1 MATKLTK
8 NVARETNVDYRGRK
22 LVAELTQQ
30 GVTIRPAG
38 TRKESASFVP
48 YQAIY
53 DLGLKLQATDAV
65 SRPVTR
71 VSRGLLKVGG

>member
-1 MATKLTK
+1 MTTKLSK
-8 NVARETNVDYRGRK
+8 NVARETSVDYRGRN

-30 GVTIRPAG
+30 GVVIRPAG
-38 TRKESASFVP
+38 TRKDSSSFVP

-53 DLGLKLQATDAV
+53 ELGLKLQANSET
-65 SRPVTR
+65 SKPVTR